1 MGGLGKGGWVGW
13 GSSNASRTANE
24 VRPMSVVH
32 SHPPSL
38 NIGITR
44 EQKIPDGALPTL
56 HFNKFS

>member
-1 MGGLGKGGWVGW
+1 
-13 GSSNASRTANE
+13 
-24 VRPMSVVH
+24 MSFVH
-32 SHPPSL
+32 SHPASL